1 MVAWLESV
9 WGAELWKFFREE
21 PGYALSA
28 ALGVFIVLL
37 LARGWLQRAWRRFVI
52 LSRQRR
58 AYALERSA
66 LPFLEEQGYC
76 VEAVQARTHYRLLVD
91 GEAEDIELRVD
102 FIVRR
107 QGQRFAADVKTGVD
121 APRVRNP
128 ATRRQLLEYQLAYE
142 VDGVL
147 LVDMEARA
155 VRCVQFP
162 ED

>member
-1 MVAWLESV
+1 MAVVADSV
-9 WGAELWKFFREE
+9 WTGAWELARRE
-21 PGYALSA
+21 PGYTLSA
-28 ALGVFIVLL
+28 LLGTVILL
-37 LARGWLQRAWRRFVI
+37 LLIRQWWVRAWRRLVI
-52 LSRQRR
+52 LGRQRR
-58 AYALERSA
+58 AYSLERGA
-66 LPFLEEQGYC
+66 HGFLEAQGYSI
-76 VEAVQARTHYRLLVD
+76 EAVQARTHYRLLVD

-102 FIVRR
+102 FIVRK
-107 QGQRFAADVKTGVD
+107 QGQRFAADVKTGSD
-121 APRVRNP
+121 APRIQNP

>member
-1 MVAWLESV
+1 MLAIVDSV
-9 WGAELWKFFREE
+9 WSSGLALARAE
-21 PGYALSA
+21 PGYVLSA
-28 ALGVFIVLL
+28 LLAAVILL
-37 LARGWLQRAWRRFVI
+37 LLLKQWWVRVWRRLVI
-52 LSRQRR
+52 LGRQRR
-58 AYALERSA
+58 AYNLERGA
-66 LPFLEEQGYC
+66 HGFLEAEGYFI
-76 VEAVQARTHYRLLVD
+76 EAVQARTHYRLLVD
-91 GEAEDIELRVD
+91 GDAEDIELRVD
-102 FIVRR
+102 FIVRKH
-107 QGQRFAADVKTGVD
+107 GQRFAADVKTGND

>member
-1 MVAWLESV
+1 MLAGVDWAWSDRV
-9 WGAELWKFFREE
+9 WRFFQAN
-21 PGYALSA
+21 PGYALS
-28 ALGVFIVLL
+28 LL
-37 LARGWLQRAWRRFVI
+37 LALVVLALVLRAWARRVWRRFVI

-58 AYALERSA
+58 AYDLERGA
-66 LPFLEEQGYC
+66 LPFLEAQGFFI
-76 VEAVQARTHYRLLVD
+76 EAVQARTHYRLLVD
-91 GEAEDIELRVD
+91 GEPEDIELRVD
-102 FIVRR
+102 FIVRK
-107 QGQRFAADVKTGVD
+107 QGRRFAADVKTGNE

-128 ATRRQLLEYQLAYE
+128 ATRRQLLEYQLAYQ